1 MTNSGVPMGTPTHFR
16 DDIKLGFCKILF
28 IEFTETLKRRVL
40 IDVLENK
47 FASSFSADTWDVDF
61 HLVRVVSQFRILT
74 EPLAQLN
81 QHLEG
86 CLESGIDGQIISETN
101 PASTTIAIENATDD
115 GVLRQAINSHLYAI
129 TLMSASSAFDMM
141 RLTAVI
147 TVTVG
152 AGSAAHGFEVS
163 GERP

>member
-1 MTNSGVPMGTPTHFR
+1 MGTPTHVIPFTL
-16 DDIKLGFCKILF
+16 IMFSSGKIHV

-40 IDVLENK
+40 IDVLEHK
-47 FASSFSADTWDVDF
+47 LASSFSADTWDVDF
-61 HLVRVVSQFRILT
+61 HLVRVLAQFCILT

-101 PASTTIAIENATDD
+101 PTSTTIAIENATDD
-115 GVLRQAINSHLYAI
+115 GVLRQAINSQLHAI
-129 TLMSASSAFDMM
+129 TLLSASGAFDMM
-141 RLTAVI
+141 RVTAVT

-152 AGSAAHGFEVS
+152 AGIAAHGFEVS
-163 GERP
+163 EERP